1 MTLLR
6 VASVTAQRVCL
17 PHSRDL
23 SAQMAGALLRLALWQ
38 IGKLRHPRPG
48 RTRPNLPLWMQ
59 TIALAQDADA
69 QHVGLLGPVARRRR
83 IDRRPAFRTK
93 GLRAAVAAFRGL
105 DVDRR
110 FAGRLEGVAGNRN
123 GNAERGSADGLTIR
137 AVTDR
142 HLFRIDFR
150 FDVDEAAMA
159 GAVDFHETVPPVS
172 SAAASMAS
180 MSASDKP
187 K

>member
-1 MTLLR
+1 
-6 VASVTAQRVCL
+6 
-17 PHSRDL
+17 
-23 SAQMAGALLRLALWQ
+23 MACALLRLGLRQ
-38 IGKLRHPRPG
+38 IGEVRDPG
-48 RTRPNLPLWMQ
+48 PCRTSPNLLLRIQ
-59 TIALAQDADA
+59 AVALTQDAGA
-69 QHVGLLGPVARRRR
+69 QHVGLLGPISRRGR

-110 FAGRLEGVAGNRN
+110 LAGHLEGVAGNRN
-123 GNAERGSADGLTIR
+123 GNAERRSADGLTIR

-142 HLFRIDFR
+142 DLFRVDFR
-150 FDVDEAAMA
+150 FDVDETAMA
-159 GAVDFHETVPPVS
+159 GAVDFHETVPFAS
-172 SAAASMAS
+172 SAVASMAI